1 MSSKIKI
8 LKYFRISVHL
18 INVHILRHLF
28 DAITGSVLTSVCC
41 LVHLLSFY
49 LSCSTRSHRIRY
61 LTPKSVSTH
70 RQGRYLLLD
79 ELLTYGPTDL
89 RNQLRLS
96 TSFALQS
103 RYSKTKIMW
112 TNKVSKIRESPSTSP
127 QLTKTLRVINNT
139 TVISAIIYHVIACIS
154 GWRMM

>member
-1 MSSKIKI
+1 M
-8 LKYFRISVHL
+8 LKYFRIPVHL
-18 INVHILRHLF
+18 INILRHLF

-49 LSCSTRSHRIRY
+49 LSCPTRSHRVRY

-79 ELLTYGPTDL
+79 ELLTYGPADL

-96 TSFALQS
+96 TSFVLQS
-103 RYSKTKIMW
+103 RYSKKIMW
-112 TNKVSKIRESPSTSP
+112 TDEVTKIRESPSTSP
-127 QLTKTLRVINNT
+127 QLTKILRVISNNT
-139 TVISAIIYHVIACIS
+139 ISTTIISAIYHVIAFIS
-154 GWRMM
+154 G